1 MSKKKT
7 KKKTA
12 KKRTKQVTSN
22 SAPVE
27 SLPSLQSMEGLL
39 AGLGGMG
46 RGGRSAVDKAQ
57 EIMYD
62 AWEAPTRQRA
72 VTLARK
78 ALEVSPD
85 CADAYNL
92 LAEEAAE
99 SLEEAIE
106 LYEKGVEAGERALGK
121 KTFKED
127 VGHFWGL
134 LETRPYMRARA
145 GLAQCLWEAGR
156 REEAVEHYWDLLRL
170 NPNDNQGIRD
180 LLMPCLIE
188 LGRDGDAEKLFK
200 QYKGDGMAVW
210 MYSRALLDF
219 RKHGDSPAAVKSL
232 KAALG
237 ENKHV
242 PSYLLGHKKM
252 PRTLPSHYGF
262 GDDNEAVLY
271 AHGNRAAWKA
281 TPGALEWLAAKV
293 K

>member
-1 MSKKKT
+1 MSKKKPAK

-12 KKRTKQVTSN
+12 KKRTKQGASN

-39 AGLGGMG
+39 AGLGGTG
-46 RGGRSAVDKAQ
+46 RGRRSAVDEAQ

-72 VTLARK
+72 VALAKK

-92 LAEEAAE
+92 LAEETAK
-99 SLEEAIE
+99 SLEEVLD
-106 LYEKGVEAGERALGK
+106 LYRKGVEAGERALGK

-145 GLAQCLWEAGR
+145 GLAQSLWEAGQ

-188 LGRDGDAEKLFK
+188 LGRELPPFPEEARTEANKVHGCVS
-200 QYKGDGMAVW
+200 QVW
-210 MYSRALLDF
+210 IVTSA
-219 RKHGDSPAAVKSL
+219 
-232 KAALG
+232 
-237 ENKHV
+237 
-242 PSYLLGHKKM
+242 
-252 PRTLPSHYGF
+252 
-262 GDDNEAVLY
+262 DNPGTPEAVLHFIGDSD
-271 AHGNRAAWKA
+271 AVIVRGLIAILISLSHI
-281 TPGALEWLAAKV
+281 P
-293 K
+293 